1 MRAPHPCWPSAQPQF
16 ESVTQALWT
25 ADELPGEDGAL
36 VKVKKKTGVAQQ
48 GCLLL
53 AELVRKVRPTHTLE
67 VGCAYGF
74 SSVHIVG
81 ALAEVGGLRHV
92 SVDPY
97 QDTAWHGVGRT
108 TVRRA
113 GLAELHT
120 VMTRMSDAV
129 LPSLYEHNARF
140 GLIFVDG
147 DHKFDAIIADVRNA
161 GRILPTGGLLV
172 LDDVWMASTRT
183 AMSWIEANLSYERLL
198 VRYNMVVYKKTGADT
213 RHWTHFEPF
222 LVSRKNG

>member
-25 ADELPGEDGAL
+25 ADTIPGVDGELF
-36 VKVKKKTGVAQQ
+36 KVKEKTGVNQQ
-48 GCLLL
+48 ACLLL
-53 AELVRKVRPTHTLE
+53 AELVRKVQPTHTLE

-74 SSVHIVG
+74 SSVYIVG
-81 ALAEVGGLRHV
+81 ALAQVGGVQHV
-92 SVDPY
+92 SVDPF
-97 QDTAWHGVGRT
+97 QDTAWRGIGRT
-108 TVRRA
+108 TVQRA

-120 VMTRMSDAV
+120 VVTRMSDAV

-161 GRILPTGGLLV
+161 GRILLTGGLLV

-183 AMSWIEANLSYERLL
+183 AMSWIEANLPYERLVARFNL
-198 VRYNMVVYKKTGADT
+198 AVYKKTGDDT

-222 LVSRKNG
+222 LIARKTG